1 MSLSYSI
8 KKDYEKRLE
17 LAEKALEINPNHPRT
32 NFQYGQ
38 ALSNFG
44 RFEETLQHVNK
55 AIELDPISRR
65 NYEGFLVL
73 LYIALNDWDNALNW
87 CDVLNERD
95 PHSRF
100 LGWRAAILAMKGNID
115 EAKEYLLKFQDE
127 RPEVKTAS
135 DYEKVAPTIIKD
147 VLLEGLKKAGLPS

>member
-1 MSLSYSI
+1 MEYKKKSLSDLNI

-65 NYEGFLVL
+65 N
-73 LYIALNDWDNALNW
+73 
-87 CDVLNERD
+87 
-95 PHSRF
+95 SRE
-100 LGWRAAILAMKGNID
+100 W
-115 EAKEYLLKFQDE
+115 Y
-127 RPEVKTAS
+127 
-135 DYEKVAPTIIKD
+135 
-147 VLLEGLKKAGLPS
+147 